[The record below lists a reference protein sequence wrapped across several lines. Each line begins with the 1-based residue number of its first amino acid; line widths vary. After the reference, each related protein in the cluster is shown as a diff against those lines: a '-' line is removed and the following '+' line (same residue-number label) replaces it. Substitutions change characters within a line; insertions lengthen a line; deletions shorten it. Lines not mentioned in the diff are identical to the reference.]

1 MEGSVNTVRYIFY
14 QDLIDEYV
22 HDGKESFLYRY
33 FWADSVS
40 GFLEEHFPGTRPK
53 RTLRP
58 EDEPGI
64 KKMLAGVWKKNPG
77 RTAGRLL
84 KKASK
89 GKRRNLWEELWLND
103 IGYLAGLIEDRDYY
117 LWLVEYLAVN
127 DNCYKDT
134 SMWDLR
140 IDLDYLLKAGL
151 QDGERTPEPGS
162 RKRKRKG
169 AGGTEE
175 VFITAQVKRDLADLA
190 EKLRRERKAGG
201 TEISGRLHDIV
212 WRVGTG
218 EDRRRVDYLL
228 YLTGEFAQ
236 MALCARIKH
245 WLQDGGYPVLKPK
258 DGEHAEEDT
267 EENAEEDAGKKYFRE
282 GSQRKRDF
290 SMRMFEAYCSSP
302 QGYEIRKKDPGGA
315 AVQSGWHMKYD
326 GFCMLDPDQIRTLQD
341 ALGKSQATSFHIPLA
356 VDLYSGC
363 VFFLAGKK
371 LYEAVYRREVKKQ
384 KAAYEKAEKSGKEL
398 EERIQRDPDNIK
410 TLRKDL
416 ADAERNRLAAMRKY
430 RCAAEAWKTFMDSK
444 NRFCFDF
451 LRLDETHLKQFPGD
465 VRGAFRLRPNFLE
478 NAGKSHE
485 SLLVDFMKY
494 CGEEG
499 GPRALVREFNQEQP
513 AGIQDPDMFSWAFDS

>member
-40 GFLEEHFPGTRPK
+40 GFLEEHFPRTRPK
-53 RTLRP
+53 RTLCP

-77 RTAGRLL
+77 RTAGKLL

-140 IDLDYLLKAGL
+140 IDLDYLLKEGL
-151 QDGERTPEPGS
+151 QDGERTLEPGC
-162 RKRKRKG
+162 RKRERKG

-212 WRVGTG
+212 WHVGTG
-218 EDRRRVDYLL
+218 EDRRRADYLL

-236 MALCARIKH
+236 MALHIRIRH

-258 DGEHAEEDT
+258 DGKHAEEDT
-267 EENAEEDAGKKYFRE
+267 EENAEEDAKKKYFRE

-290 SMRMFEAYCSSP
+290 SMRLFEAYCSSP
-302 QGYEIRKKDPGGA
+302 QGYEIRKKDSGAPGG
-315 AVQSGWHMKYD
+315 WRMKYD
-326 GFCMLDPDQIRTLQD
+326 GFCILDSDQINALQS
-341 ALGKSQATSFHIPLA
+341 AMEKSKATSFNILLA

-384 KAAYEKAEKSGKEL
+384 KAAYEKAEESRKEL

-410 TLRKDL
+410 TLRKEL
-416 ADAERNRLAAMRKY
+416 ADAEQNCRAAMKEY
-430 RCAAEAWKTFMDSK
+430 RRAAEAWRMFMNSK
-444 NRFCFDF
+444 NRFCFDY
-451 LRLDETHLKQFPGD
+451 LRLDETHLKRFPGD
-465 VRGAFRLRPNFLE
+465 VRGALRPGPHFLE
-478 NAGKSHE
+478 NAGKSYD
-485 SLLVDFMKY
+485 SLLIDFVKY
-494 CGEEG
+494 CQEEG
-499 GPRALVREFNQEQP
+499 PRELVREFNQEQP
-513 AGIQDPDMFSWAFDS
+513 AGIQDPDMFFWAFDS